1 MIEKCSIGNIS
12 YNIQNITL
20 IILMLILIIVI
31 IYYLKNSSTK
41 HSEIIEKYTATNTN
55 TAIDMSDTSSYQTH
69 NSVATSVN
77 NSQFPTAGT
86 VVTLRDCQVQ
96 FNDDGTSKYEYKDG
110 WQEIDTLQG
119 LTDTSPIPIEK
130 KIISRNNETNKDD
143 KDSSGK
149 GIFINYTEHSKCF
162 KKMDGTTNTYKY
174 QGNDLIQY
182 DTDNHIELKVGA
194 NGVPENYMEMAFD
207 LNSANSL
214 SYYDNLVNSICSL
227 NYSTTITGLSGDLIR
242 LSLNNN
248 NIITAIDK
256 VTIDSTNNH
265 IFNIDSTFHTSNL
278 ISGNSGTY
286 SYTGGS
292 YQYFTTNTASSGLIK
307 NIDLYKFD
315 RNLLCD
321 ITSNIKTYTKLNN
334 AKIDIA
340 KIINF
345 NLPTAATSIA
355 NTTLPERYSNN
366 ITITG
371 SGRTKDILVANMDTL
386 INNELEAINGPINIS
401 ITAANAQ
408 KGTLENTRDN
418 FVDANNTKQTFINNA
433 IIKSKYDDSSLK
445 YNTLL
450 NTANYNLILGN
461 VEYNNQVID
470 IEDPSITVSSSD
482 EPTIK
487 EILNAGEQDIY
498 EIIEYKTADNFTI
511 PPNTECD
518 ILIVGG
524 GGGGARN
531 NGAEGGGGGGGGGV
545 IHAKIKTP
553 SSSSREI
560 TVVIGNGG
568 GQNTSGGNS
577 VIYYNNNSGKRIVLT
592 ADGGGAGGGS
602 YGACSWNGSGL
613 GQKGGSGGGGSGYC
627 DDLKGGD
634 STGIRNK
641 SDISNVDESL
651 VSYTYYGNK
660 GGLGHNQS
668 GGAGGG
674 GAGSAGASTL
684 GRYQYSGRKGGDGI
698 NIPLFNNKY
707 YGAGGGGSG
716 GAGVQWSGYG
726 EHGGLGGGGK
736 GGLRGVN
743 AANGIANTG
752 SGGGGSSDAN
762 AGWGGSGI
770 VILRYKKIA
779 EIQSGGD
786 KKKITLKNESIT
798 NIYRDNDS
806 FTLNSSATAE
816 ILVVGGGGGG
826 GGGIGGGGGAGAVV
840 HIQSAQMPIGNYNIN
855 VGKGGSGSYSY
866 DKGPSDKGSPS
877 SISITGGSFNIVAEG
892 GGGVTRGHHIGKGLV
907 GGSGGGAAGPND
919 NNINTGG
926 AAGTSSSLGGFSGNI
941 YGYRGGNN
949 TQVRRGGWT
958 NATGGGGAGAAAA
971 DTDPSSWQRGNG
983 GIGKMFNITGVDV
996 FYGGGG
1002 GGGGHPIAGSGG
1014 LGGGGD
1020 GSAQG
1025 ASGKGE
1031 GGAGQDNTGGGG
1043 GGGCWA
1049 VTTGGKGGSGIV
1061 VIKYNNIK
1069 SYRLTVKEK
1078 TYFTIVGAGTIIPR
1092 SLFLHGIYKIEIS
1105 STNTKIMKDASNSLS
1120 GIITLD
1126 IEGATNNELDISSNQ
1141 IDITY
1146 NLRKSI
1152 VDINKTQ
1159 LSIPSGTA
1167 ANIVSLYNASSGG
1180 IPFNNNKY
1188 NRYKI
1193 STNISKTYKKGTN
1206 IDFNIELYTT
1216 NGSRIS
1222 SDNYEFQYVFLTTS
1236 DTNVIIPID
1245 IYLTIKPISNISG
1258 AKIIVKTY
1266 SRTSL
1271 GTNEVEIFAFIGNG
1285 TGSGS
1290 TSINTFNNIT
1300 TWNTSL
1306 SEKNV
1311 WGIEDKTS
1319 HIATLE
1325 SSRITIG
1332 NDGNIVTKCD
1342 DMSLS
1347 NRGRIC
1353 DIKDLIIIKNTINTA
1368 TFSTTPPSLKNGIS
1382 ITSSSLFPL
1391 NTSGS
1396 SILNYSI
1403 TDYISYESATVKTP
1417 ANRTTTFNILDNAT
1431 KYVYFKQGVG
1441 GGILSTNNQATSAS
1455 SRQTSINTPPMGD
1468 SSDNYEVKKFKESGQ
1483 FIVPSGGWN
1492 CDILMIGGGAGASRG
1507 GGGAGA
1513 CIVAIN
1519 QTLQPGSYV
1528 VSVGNGGGQ
1537 YTNGGDS
1544 SISVGGTT
1552 RYLAKGGG
1560 TGGDVN
1566 ANGAS
1571 GGCGGG
1577 AGVLNGRTTNYD
1589 GGSAVA
1595 TNIVD
1600 GIPSIGSSV
1609 TSTYAVFGNRG
1620 GHQRDTTGTSPS
1632 GYYAYPGGGGG
1643 IGSAGQDNIEGNPN
1657 AGNGGSGLNAVT
1669 INGTTYNFQS
1679 YFNNGNTFGYNGFI
1693 GGGGGGN
1700 NGSGKNTGAH
1710 GLTGNISYNHSPPAN
1725 SGSGANG
1732 ASGAGSSGIVIIRYR
1747 T

>member
-1 MIEKCSIGNIS
+1 
-12 YNIQNITL
+12 
-20 IILMLILIIVI
+20 MLILIIVI
-31 IYYLKNSSTK
+31 IYYLKNSGAK
-41 HSEIIEKYTATNTN
+41 HEEIIEKYTATNT
-55 TAIDMSDTSSYQTH
+55 TIDTSQYQTH
-69 NSVATSVN
+69 NNVANSVK

-96 FNDDGTSKYEYKDG
+96 FNNDGTSKYEYKDG
-110 WQEIDTLQG
+110 WQEIDTLKE
-119 LTDTSPIPIEK
+119 TPDSTPIPITK

-143 KDSSGK
+143 ANA
-149 GIFINYTEHSKCF
+149 FINYTEHSKCF
-162 KKMDGTTNTYKY
+162 KKMDGTTNKYKY
-174 QGNDLIQY
+174 QGNDLIKY
-182 DTDNHIELKVGA
+182 DTDNHIELKVGT

-207 LNSANSL
+207 LKSANSL

-227 NYSTTITGLSGDLIR
+227 NYSKTITGLSGDLIR
-242 LSLNNN
+242 LSLNND

-256 VTIDSTNNH
+256 ITIDSTNNH
-265 IFNIDSTFHTSNL
+265 IFNIDSRFNISSL

-292 YQYFTTNTASSGLIK
+292 YQYVTTNTASSGLIK

-371 SGRTKDILVANMDTL
+371 SGRTKDTLVANMDTL
-386 INNELEAINGPINIS
+386 INNELAAINGPINIS

-408 KGTLENTRDN
+408 KGDLETIRNN

-433 IIKSKYDDSSLK
+433 IIKGNYEASSLK

-461 VEYNNQVID
+461 VEYNNHVID

-568 GQNTSGGNS
+568 GENTSGGNS
-577 VIYYNNNSGKRIVLT
+577 LIYYNNNSGRRIVLT
-592 ADGGGAGGGS
+592 ADGGGTGGGS
-602 YGACSWNGSGL
+602 SGTCSSTGSGL
-613 GQKGGSGGGGSGYC
+613 GKSGGSGGGGSGYC

-674 GAGSAGASTL
+674 GAGTAGASTL

-743 AANGIANTG
+743 AANGLANTG
-752 SGGGGSSDAN
+752 SGGGGSSEAT
-762 AGWGGSGI
+762 AGSGGSGI

-779 EIQSGGD
+779 ETQSGGD
-786 KKKITLKNESIT
+786 KKIITLKNESIT

-806 FTLNSSATAE
+806 FTLNSSSIAE

-840 HIQSAQMPIGNYNIN
+840 HIPRAEMPRGNYTIN

-866 DKGPSDKGSPS
+866 DKSPSNKGSNS
-877 SISITGGSFNIVAEG
+877 SITGGSFNIVAEG
-892 GGGVTRGHHIGKGLV
+892 GGGVTRGHDIGKGLV
-907 GGSGGGAAGPND
+907 GGSGGGAAGPNQ
-919 NNINTGG
+919 NINTGG
-926 AAGTSSSLGGFSGNI
+926 AAGTSSSLGGFGGTI
-941 YGYRGGNN
+941 YGNRGGNN
-949 TQVRRGGWT
+949 TQVRRGDWT
-958 NATGGGGAGAAAA
+958 NAAGGGGAGAAAA

-983 GIGKMFNITGVDV
+983 GIGKMFNITGIDV

-1025 ASGKGE
+1025 GGGGE

-1049 VTTGGKGGSGIV
+1049 VTVGGKGGSGIV

-1069 SYRLTVKEK
+1069 SYRLRVKEK
-1078 TYFTIVGAGTIIPR
+1078 TYFTIVGAGTNISR

-1105 STNTKIMKDASNSLS
+1105 STNTKIMKDPSNSLS
-1120 GIITLD
+1120 GIETLD
-1126 IEGATNNELDISSNQ
+1126 IEGATNNELNISSNQ

-1180 IPFNNNKY
+1180 IPFNDNSNNKKY
-1188 NRYKI
+1188 YRYKI
-1193 STNISKTYKKGTN
+1193 STYISKTYKKGDN
-1206 IDFNIELYTT
+1206 NVNFNIELYTIL
-1216 NGSRIS
+1216 NGFIT
-1222 SDNYEFQYVFLTTS
+1222 SDNYDIRYVFPQTS
-1236 DTNVIIPID
+1236 DTNAIIPIE
-1245 IYLTIKPISNISG
+1245 IYITIKPISNMF
-1258 AKIIVKTY
+1258 AKKIIVKTY
-1266 SRTSL
+1266 SKTSL
-1271 GTNEVEIFAFIGNG
+1271 GTNEAEIYAFIGNG

-1290 TSINTFNNIT
+1290 TSIDEFNSIT
-1300 TWNTSL
+1300 SWNTSL

-1311 WGIEDKTS
+1311 WGIIDKTR
-1319 HIATLE
+1319 HIITLE

-1342 DMSLS
+1342 DMLLS
-1347 NRGRIC
+1347 NRDSIC
-1353 DIKDLIIIKNTINTA
+1353 DIKNLIIIKNTINTA
-1368 TFSTTPPSLKNGIS
+1368 TFSTTAPSLKNGIS
-1382 ITSSSLFPL
+1382 ITSSDLFL
-1391 NTSGS
+1391 STSGS

-1403 TDYISYESATVKTP
+1403 TDYISYESAKTKTP

-1431 KYVYFKQGVG
+1431 KYVYF
-1441 GGILSTNNQATSAS
+1441 
-1455 SRQTSINTPPMGD
+1455 
-1468 SSDNYEVKKFKESGQ
+1468 
-1483 FIVPSGGWN
+1483 
-1492 CDILMIGGGAGASRG
+1492 
-1507 GGGAGA
+1507 
-1513 CIVAIN
+1513 AI
-1519 QTLQPGSYV
+1519 
-1528 VSVGNGGGQ
+1528 
-1537 YTNGGDS
+1537 
-1544 SISVGGTT
+1544 
-1552 RYLAKGGG
+1552 A
-1560 TGGDVN
+1560 
-1566 ANGAS
+1566 
-1571 GGCGGG
+1571 
-1577 AGVLNGRTTNYD
+1577 
-1589 GGSAVA
+1589 
-1595 TNIVD
+1595 
-1600 GIPSIGSSV
+1600 
-1609 TSTYAVFGNRG
+1609 
-1620 GHQRDTTGTSPS
+1620 
-1632 GYYAYPGGGGG
+1632 
-1643 IGSAGQDNIEGNPN
+1643 
-1657 AGNGGSGLNAVT
+1657 
-1669 INGTTYNFQS
+1669 
-1679 YFNNGNTFGYNGFI
+1679 
-1693 GGGGGGN
+1693 
-1700 NGSGKNTGAH
+1700 
-1710 GLTGNISYNHSPPAN
+1710 
-1725 SGSGANG
+1725 
-1732 ASGAGSSGIVIIRYR
+1732 
-1747 T
+1747 

>member
-31 IYYLKNSSTK
+31 IYYLKNSGVK

-55 TAIDMSDTSSYQTH
+55 TAIDTSSYQTH
-69 NSVATSVN
+69 NSVANSVK
-77 NSQFPTAGT
+77 NSHFPTTGT

-96 FNDDGTSKYEYKDG
+96 FNNDGTSKYEYKDG
-110 WQEIDTLQG
+110 WKEIATLKE
-119 LTDTSPIPIEK
+119 TPDSTPIPITK
-130 KIISRNNETNKDD
+130 KIISRDNQTNINDAD
-143 KDSSGK
+143 TSV
-149 GIFINYTEHSKCF
+149 NYTEHSRCF
-162 KKMDGTTNTYKY
+162 KKMDATDNKYKY
-174 QGNDLIQY
+174 QGNNLIKY
-182 DTDNHIELKVGA
+182 NTGNHIELKVGA
-194 NGVPENYMEMAFD
+194 NGVPEKYMEMHFD
-207 LNSANSL
+207 LNSANADA
-214 SYYDNLVNSICSL
+214 YYNNLTNSICSL
-227 NYSTTITGLSGDLIR
+227 NYSTTLSGLNGNLQLIR
-242 LSLNNN
+242 LSLNANN
-248 NIITAIDK
+248 TITAIDR
-256 VTIDSTNNH
+256 VIVDSGNNH
-265 IFNIDSTFHTSNL
+265 IFNSDSTFDISSL
-278 ISGNSGTY
+278 ITSGNSGTY
-286 SYTGGS
+286 RYTGSS
-292 YQYFTTNTASSGLIK
+292 YEYVITNSASSSLIATI
-307 NIDLYKFD
+307 NLYKFD

-321 ITSNIKTYTKLNN
+321 KTAGGKTYQTIKTYTKLND
-334 AKIDIA
+334 AKIDVT

-345 NLPTAATSIA
+345 NLPPASPIA
-355 NTTLPERYSNN
+355 NTILPTRYSNN

-371 SGRTKDILVANMDTL
+371 NGLIKDTL
-386 INNELEAINGPINIS
+386 IANMNTLIDSEIAAINSPINIS
-401 ITAANAQ
+401 IDAAKTL
-408 KGTLENTRDN
+408 KGTLETRRDT
-418 FVDANNTKQTFINNA
+418 FISANSSKQTFINNA
-433 IIKSKYDDSSLK
+433 IIKGNYDDLDLK

-461 VEYNNQVID
+461 VKYNNQVID
-470 IEDPSITVSSSD
+470 IEDTTITISSSD

-498 EIIEYKTADNFTI
+498 EIIEYKNAGNITI

-531 NGAEGGGGGGGGGV
+531 DGAEGGGGGGGGGV

-568 GQNTSGGNS
+568 GENTSGGKS
-577 VIYYNNNSGKRIVLT
+577 SIYYNNNSGKRIVLT
-592 ADGGGAGGGS
+592 ADGGGTGGGS
-602 YGACSWNGSGL
+602 SGACSWNGSGL
-613 GQKGGSGGGGSGYC
+613 GKSGGSGGGGSGYC
-627 DDLKGGD
+627 GDLDGGA

-668 GGAGGG
+668 GGGGGG

-743 AANGIANTG
+743 AANGLANTG
-752 SGGGGSSDAN
+752 SGGGGSSEAA
-762 AGWGGSGI
+762 AGSGGSGI
-770 VILRYKKIA
+770 VILRYKKVA
-779 EIQSGGD
+779 ETQSNGD
-786 KKKITLKNESIT
+786 KKYISLQHESIT

-806 FTLNSSATAE
+806 FTLNSSSTAE

-840 HIQSAQMPIGNYNIN
+840 HVLSAEMPRGSYTIT
-855 VGKGGSGSYSY
+855 VGKGGSGSESY
-866 DKGPSDKGSPS
+866 DKGPSNKGSPS
-877 SISITGGSFNIVAEG
+877 SISITRGSFNIVAEG
-892 GGGVTRGHHIGKGLV
+892 GGGVTRGHDIGYGLV
-907 GGSGGGAAGPND
+907 GGSGGGAAGPNQ
-919 NNINTGG
+919 NKNSGG

-941 YGYRGGNN
+941 YGNRGGNN
-949 TQVRRGGWT
+949 TQFRRGDWT
-958 NATGGGGAGAAAA
+958 NATGGGGAGAAAP
-971 DTDPSSWQRGNG
+971 DTDPSSWERGNG
-983 GIGKMFNITGVDV
+983 GNGKMFNITGSEV

-1031 GGAGQDNTGGGG
+1031 GGSGQDNTGGGG

-1049 VTTGGKGGSGIV
+1049 VTMGGNGGSGIV

-1069 SYRLTVKEK
+1069 SYRLRVKEK
-1078 TYFTIVGAGTIIPR
+1078 TYFTIVGVGTNISR

-1105 STNTKIMKDASNSLS
+1105 STNTKIMKDADNSFT
-1120 GIITLD
+1120 GIKTID
-1126 IEGATNNELDISSNQ
+1126 VEGAINNELNISSNK

-1152 VDINKTQ
+1152 ADINKTE

-1180 IPFNNNKY
+1180 IPFNDNSNNKKY
-1188 NRYKI
+1188 YRYKI
-1193 STNISKTYKKGTN
+1193 STYISKTYKNGDDN
-1206 IDFNIELYTT
+1206 VNFNIELYTIQNDFIT
-1216 NGSRIS
+1216 
-1222 SDNYEFQYVFLTTS
+1222 SDNYDIRYVFPQTS

-1245 IYLTIKPISNISG
+1245 IYITIKPISNIL
-1258 AKIIVKTY
+1258 AKKIIVKTY
-1266 SRTSL
+1266 SRTRL
-1271 GTNEVEIFAFIGNG
+1271 GTNEAEIFAFIGNG

-1290 TSINTFNNIT
+1290 TSINDFNSIT

-1311 WGIEDKTS
+1311 WGIVDKTR
-1319 HIATLE
+1319 HIITLE

-1342 DMSLS
+1342 DMTLS
-1347 NRGRIC
+1347 NRDRIC
-1353 DIKDLIIIKNTINTA
+1353 DIKNLIIIKNTINTA
-1368 TFSTTPPSLKNGIS
+1368 TFSTTAPSLKNGIS
-1382 ITSSSLFPL
+1382 ITSSDLFL
-1391 NTSGS
+1391 STSGS

-1431 KYVYFKQGVG
+1431 KYVYF
-1441 GGILSTNNQATSAS
+1441 
-1455 SRQTSINTPPMGD
+1455 
-1468 SSDNYEVKKFKESGQ
+1468 
-1483 FIVPSGGWN
+1483 
-1492 CDILMIGGGAGASRG
+1492 
-1507 GGGAGA
+1507 
-1513 CIVAIN
+1513 AI
-1519 QTLQPGSYV
+1519 
-1528 VSVGNGGGQ
+1528 
-1537 YTNGGDS
+1537 
-1544 SISVGGTT
+1544 
-1552 RYLAKGGG
+1552 A
-1560 TGGDVN
+1560 
-1566 ANGAS
+1566 
-1571 GGCGGG
+1571 
-1577 AGVLNGRTTNYD
+1577 
-1589 GGSAVA
+1589 
-1595 TNIVD
+1595 
-1600 GIPSIGSSV
+1600 
-1609 TSTYAVFGNRG
+1609 
-1620 GHQRDTTGTSPS
+1620 
-1632 GYYAYPGGGGG
+1632 
-1643 IGSAGQDNIEGNPN
+1643 
-1657 AGNGGSGLNAVT
+1657 
-1669 INGTTYNFQS
+1669 
-1679 YFNNGNTFGYNGFI
+1679 
-1693 GGGGGGN
+1693 
-1700 NGSGKNTGAH
+1700 
-1710 GLTGNISYNHSPPAN
+1710 
-1725 SGSGANG
+1725 
-1732 ASGAGSSGIVIIRYR
+1732 
-1747 T
+1747 